1 MGPSAKHIAKR
12 SQLQK
17 LNPPGSRIGSTGIWH
32 FMVTEI
38 VHTPIVPSI
47 GRVQMAEHDHLL
59 SLNAAA
65 VFTLRLCRFEH
76 SLIIGSFN
84 SQFATFLFC
93 FLLLPQYPCIC
104 NKRLSSDLNGKHGKD

>member
-65 VFTLRLCRFEH
+65 AFALRLCRF
-76 SLIIGSFN
+76 GSFN

-93 FLLLPQYPCIC
+93 FLLLPHYSEFEHASI
-104 NKRLSSDLNGKHGKD
+104 RTGV